1 VSWKPLTLAE
11 KTSGAA
17 YGETALP
24 VEEKIKNLFGE
35 LKPGNQ
41 PTVVWL
47 YDPTNEKVNRNIEGT
62 IFRNEPV
69 GIALKHFNCMKVNV
83 QEIPNEE
90 LQKKYLRETPAFYFF
105 DPSAK
110 LLANLTGKRAN
121 SLSGFSKLMEVT
133 WDKSFTMTLKAF
145 SKQYKE
151 ILDRFD
157 KLDVQQQA
165 VTRDKQ
171 KLEEKPNPQLKK
183 EVEKAEAEIAA
194 EKAKI
199 EADEKKILETCALRP
214 EFLPEKPA
222 GSD

>member
-1 VSWKPLTLAE
+1 MKA
-11 KTSGAA
+11 
-17 YGETALP
+17 
-24 VEEKIKNLFGE
+24 
-35 LKPGNQ
+35 GNQ

-47 YDPTNEKVNRNIEGT
+47 FDPTDEKGNQKIDGT

-83 QEIPNEE
+83 QEIPNAE
-90 LQKKYLRETPAFYFF
+90 LQTKYMKETPAFYFF
-105 DPSAK
+105 DPAAK
-110 LLANLTGKRAN
+110 LLANITGKRAN

-133 WDKSFTMTLKAF
+133 WDKSFTMTLKQF
-145 SKQYKE
+145 SKEYKE

-171 KLEEKPNPQLKK
+171 KLEEKPNAQLKK
-183 EVEKAEAEIAA
+183 EVEVAEAEIAT

-214 EFLPEKPA
+214 EFLAEKPA